1 MADGVV
7 LGKAPAAARPLVEV
21 SDLRMHFPL
30 RGGLLQR
37 NVGSIKA
44 VDGVTF
50 DIHEG
55 ETLGLVGESGCGKST
70 CGRAILRLYDITGG
84 TVRIAGAD
92 VGGAAPEALR
102 RMRPTM
108 QMVFQ
113 DPQASLNPRM
123 TVASIIGEP
132 LREHTS
138 LSRIE
143 RRARVEELMD
153 QVGLSATFA
162 DRYPHEFSGGQRQ
175 RIGIARAL
183 ALNPKFIVCD
193 EPIAALDVS
202 IQAQVVNLL
211 EDLQRRLGL
220 TYLFISHDL
229 GMVRHIATRVAVMYL
244 GRIVELAPRDDLY
257 DTPQHPYTKALLSA
271 VPEPD
276 PDRAARPRTVLTG
289 DVPSPAN
296 PPSGC
301 NFRTRCPQAM
311 PVCARLDPAFRQI
324 APGRWAAC
332 HLLDPDVMASADHAA
347 EARNIIMVTAATTP
361 ATGPK
366 ANQPGRTR

>member
-1 MADGVV
+1 MLDQGST
-7 LGKAPAAARPLVEV
+7 PLVQV
-21 SDLRMHFPL
+21 RDLKMHFPIYS
-30 RGGLLQR
+30 GLMRRQTGA
-37 NVGSIKA
+37 VKA

-50 DIHEG
+50 DIMQG

-84 TVRIAGAD
+84 EVIIDGTAIGQMSQSD
-92 VGGAAPEALR
+92 LR
-102 RMRPTM
+102 PRRPMM

-123 TVASIIGEP
+123 TVEAIIREP
-132 LREHTS
+132 LDEHTK
-138 LSRIE
+138 LTTAE
-143 RRARVEELMD
+143 KEAKVGELMD
-153 QVGLSATFA
+153 AVGLNRRFA
-162 DRYPHEFSGGQRQ
+162 KRYPHAFSGGQRQ

-211 EDLQRRLGL
+211 EDLQEQFGL

-229 GMVRHIATRVAVMYL
+229 SMVRHIATRIAVMYL
-244 GRIVELAPRDDLY
+244 GKVVELAPRAALY
-257 DTPQHPYTKALLSA
+257 DDPLHPYTKALLSA

-276 PDRAARPRTVLTG
+276 PSLAQTRDRIILQG

-296 PPSGC
+296 PPQGC
-301 NFRTRCPQAM
+301 NFCTRCPAVM
-311 PVCARLDPAFRQI
+311 PVCRKVEPTFQEVQ
-324 APGRWAAC
+324 PGRFVAC
-332 HLLDPDVMASADHAA
+332 HLYESTG
-347 EARNIIMVTAATTP
+347 TAGQTA
-361 ATGPK
+361 
-366 ANQPGRTR
+366 GRS